1 MATMKELRELGVR
14 AMTQNPPQDFSVA
27 DVNGSFR
34 EEIRAL
40 AGDAASFRRNK
51 LDLFELMENIIND
64 VLPQRVQDRYGVWA
78 EYMQIPNGAK
88 AVFKKRLGKARAKS
102 FVTKVGLDSVFETFR
117 LDRTE
122 FEVDTY
128 GIGVAAVLSWER
140 FLAGQEDLA
149 EYLDIILEGLDD
161 YIFRMIAQAI
171 NSSVEMPRP
180 ENTKATGSDFDASK
194 VDALINTVRAYGN
207 PVLVCTPAFAATIP
221 GNYVVAN
228 SQTRISAQDAE
239 DVREYGYVKMYKG
252 CPVMAI
258 PNSFT
263 DETNSEK
270 TLSDEFLYI
279 VPAVNSK
286 LANVVLEGGV
296 EIDEFKNRDRT
307 MELSAYQKVGVAIL
321 HTNDWA
327 IYQNTSLDA

>member
-102 FVTKVGLDSVFETFR
+102 FVTKVGLDGVFETFR

>member
-1 MATMKELRELGVR
+1 MATRKELVELGVR
-14 AMTQNPPQDFSVA
+14 AMTNNPPQDFSIA
-27 DVNGSFR
+27 DVNESFR

-40 AGDAASFRRNK
+40 AGDANSYRRNK
-51 LDLFELMENIIND
+51 NDLFELMEAILNE
-64 VLPQRVQDRYGVWA
+64 VLPARVQDRYGVWA
-78 EYMQIPNGAK
+78 DFLSVGHGVK
-88 AVFKKRLGKARAKS
+88 AVFKRRLGKARAKA
-102 FVTKVGLDSVFETFR
+102 FVTKVGLDGVFETFR

-122 FEVDTY
+122 FEVETFA
-128 GIGVAAVLSWER
+128 IGSAAVLSWER

-149 EYLDIILEGLDD
+149 EYLDIILESFDD
-161 YIFRMIAQAI
+161 YIYKMIAQAI
-171 NSSVEMPRP
+171 NSSVDMPRP
-180 ENTKATGSDFDASK
+180 ENTKATGTEFDATK

-207 PVLVCTPAFAATIP
+207 PILVCTPAFAATIP

-228 SQTRISAQDAE
+228 SQTRISARDAE

-252 CPVMAI
+252 CPVMVI

-279 VPAVNSK
+279 VPAVNQK
-286 LANVVLEGGV
+286 LANVVLEGGIQ
-296 EIDEFKNRDRT
+296 IDEFKNKDRT
-307 MELSAYQKVGVAIL
+307 MELSAYQKMGVAIL

-327 IYQNTSLDA
+327 IYQNTSLDD

>member
-78 EYMQIPNGAK
+78 DFLAVPNGAK

-102 FVTKVGLDSVFETFR
+102 FVTKVGLDGVFETFR

-122 FEVDTY
+122 YEIDTY
-128 GIGVAAVLSWER
+128 GVGVAAVLSWER

-161 YIFRMIAQAI
+161 YVYRMIAQAI
-171 NSSVEMPRP
+171 NSSINMPRP
-180 ENTKATGSDFDASK
+180 ANTKATGSDFDASK

-228 SQTRISAQDAE
+228 SQTRIAAQDAE

-252 CPVMAI
+252 CPVMTI

-263 DETNSEK
+263 DETNSVK
-270 TLSDEFLYI
+270 TLSDEYLYI

-296 EIDEFKNRDRT
+296 EIDEFKNKDRT
-307 MELSAYQKVGVAIL
+307 MELSAYQKVGVGIL

>member
-78 EYMQIPNGAK
+78 DFLSVPNGAK

-102 FVTKVGLDSVFETFR
+102 FVTKVGLDGVVETFR
-117 LDRTE
+117 LDRAE
-122 FEVDTY
+122 YEIDTY
-128 GIGVAAVLSWER
+128 GVGVAAVLSWER

-161 YIFRMIAQAI
+161 YVFRMIAQAI
-171 NSSVEMPRP
+171 NSSVDMPRP
-180 ENTKATGSDFDASK
+180 ENTKASGSDFDASK

-252 CPVMAI
+252 CPVMTI

-263 DETNSEK
+263 DESNSVK
-270 TLSDEFLYI
+270 TLSDEYLYI

-296 EIDEFKNRDRT
+296 EIDEFKNKDRT
-307 MELSAYQKVGVAIL
+307 IELSAYQKVGVGIL

>member
-78 EYMQIPNGAK
+78 DFLSIPNGAK

-102 FVTKVGLDSVFETFR
+102 FVTKVGLDGVFETFR

-122 FEVDTY
+122 FEIDTY
-128 GIGVAAVLSWER
+128 GVGVAAVLSWER

-161 YIFRMIAQAI
+161 YVYRMIAQAI
-171 NSSVEMPRP
+171 NASINMPRP
-180 ENTKATGSDFDASK
+180 ANTKATGSDFDASK

-228 SQTRISAQDAE
+228 SQTRIAAQDAE

-252 CPVMAI
+252 CPVMTI

-263 DETNSEK
+263 DETNSVK
-270 TLSDEFLYI
+270 TLSDEYLYI

-296 EIDEFKNRDRT
+296 EIDEFKNKDRT
-307 MELSAYQKVGVAIL
+307 MELSAYQKVGVGIL